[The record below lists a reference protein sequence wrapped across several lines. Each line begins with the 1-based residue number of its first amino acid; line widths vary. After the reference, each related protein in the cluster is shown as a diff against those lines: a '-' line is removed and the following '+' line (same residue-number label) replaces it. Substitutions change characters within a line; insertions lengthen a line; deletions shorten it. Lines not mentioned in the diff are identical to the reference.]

1 MIKHF
6 FTVSILSIGLIFSG
20 FVSAEPVKLT
30 MYKQTGCMCC
40 DKHADL
46 LEQQGF
52 DVKIESRDNLNWFK
66 SELGIPREFAGC
78 HTMLVDDYIV
88 EGHVPGDIINRLL
101 AERPDI
107 RGIAL
112 PGMPKGTPGMPGER
126 KELLDVYVLETGKKT
141 VYDRF

>member
-1 MIKHF
+1 MSKLHVLI
-6 FTVSILSIGLIFSG
+6 TVLLFSMPITILA
-20 FVSAEPVKLT
+20 AEPVKLT

-46 LEQQGF
+46 LEEQGF
-52 DVKIESRDNLNWFK
+52 DVTIETRENVNFLK
-66 SELGIPREFAGC
+66 AELGIQPQFAGC

-88 EGHVPGDIINRLL
+88 EGHVPGNIIKRLL
-101 AERPDI
+101 AETPDV

-126 KELLDVYVLETGKKT
+126 NELLDVYVLEDGQKK